1 MHHQEH
7 QNIVQSKP
15 TLAELVADFIA
26 ADELTQDPT
35 YVVRWTLRQFARN
48 DFDTFDPSYRQQA
61 LDPAPPLTG
70 HSGWDAFFA
79 ALADYLA
86 QRDSL
91 QTPGWVNQ
99 PERCNNSSTFYPAN
113 SHRPPELMAELITE
127 PAPWFITRGVGL
139 SLSELPS
146 GQGKDLLQPT
156 PPGYLINWPVVA
168 LLGPIVIVWSWLVA
182 ASWSPLVSRHA
193 RLA

>member
-1 MHHQEH
+1 MSQQDV
-7 QNIVQSKP
+7 QNIVHSKP
-15 TLAELVADFIA
+15 TLAELVKHFITN
-26 ADELTQDPT
+26 DELTQDPI

-48 DFDTFDPSYRQQA
+48 DFDTFDRPRRQTA
-61 LDPAPPLTG
+61 LDPAPRLTG

-91 QTPGWVNQ
+91 QTPQWVNQ

-113 SHRPPELMAELITE
+113 SHRPPHLMAELIKDD

-139 SLSELPS
+139 TLSELPS
-146 GQGKDLLQPT
+146 GQGKDVP
-156 PPGYLINWPVVA
+156 VA
-168 LLGPIVIVWSWLVA
+168 L
-182 ASWSPLVSRHA
+182 
-193 RLA
+193 